1 MTLLAEVGYYEAWWI
16 GLLKAV
22 VIFAVVFQ
30 LVPVALLAER
40 KLLGRFQY
48 RYGPNR
54 VGAYGAMQPIAVRG
68 RNCCLN
74 SSLAMSAIGCSAP

>member
-1 MTLLAEVGYYEAWWI
+1 MTVLGVVGYYEPWWI
-16 GLLKAV
+16 QLLKAV

-54 VGAYGAMQPIAVRG
+54 VGGEPEHSPAEAAILTPAGEGQAAPLEDGAP
-68 RNCCLN
+68 
-74 SSLAMSAIGCSAP
+74 